1 MVAMEELGLDTLM
14 SLERQGW
21 DALCSSSGGSFYG
34 DLMSEDAVM
43 VLVNGAVLDRDAV
56 VASLD
61 ETPAWDSYEL
71 TGPRLVPITADSAAL
86 VYRAVARRG
95 DEPPFE
101 ALMASVYAR
110 VDDGVRLALYQQTTT
125 TH

>member
-1 MVAMEELGLDTLM
+1 MEELGLETLL
-14 SLERQGW
+14 SLERRGW
-21 DALCSSSGGSFYG
+21 DALCSSSGGRFYG
-34 DLMSEDAVM
+34 ELMSEDAVM

-61 ETPAWDSYEL
+61 EAPAWDSYEL
-71 TGPRLVPITADSAAL
+71 TAPRLVPVTAESAAV

-110 VDDGVRLALYQQTTT
+110 TDDGLRLVLYQQTTT